1 MHLDWRVIF
10 TILVI
15 CVSLFFASKAFV
27 RLYRLMMLGT
37 KENLQGSIV
46 DRLWLFSKNVLGQA
60 KLFKEF
66 GPGLQHALIFWGF
79 LVVTIETIEMILDG
93 LLGNFSFSFL
103 GDSYYYLIAVQD
115 IFHGVIILAVGY
127 GFYRRF
133 VVKPKRLELAK
144 DHASDALLIL
154 TLTGLLMVANL
165 ISFAGYIVAE
175 HGHAYPEW
183 RPLANLIANYIYLP
197 LGIQSKTLAMGIGN
211 FGWALHLLTVFYFLA
226 YIPRS
231 KHLHVIAAG
240 PNVFF
245 SRLKHPGTLSKIDF
259 SDETIEAYGVSKIT
273 DLSWKDVLDLYS
285 CTECGRCNDYCP
297 TATTDKP
304 LRPRELI
311 IDLKEQLFQTGD
323 VLLKSSNFQ
332 DSQSLVSSDSISADT
347 IWACTTCRACVEA
360 CPVNIEHIDKIID
373 MRRNQVLME
382 GAMPEELQVT
392 MKNWETS
399 SNPWGL
405 SQDSRDDWCR
415 DLNIPRLVDHPNA
428 EYLFYVG
435 CAGSFND
442 RNKQIATAFVKI
454 LKRARVDFAILG
466 KEELCNG
473 ETARR
478 AGNEYLA
485 DTMIQANI
493 AVLKKYDVK
502 KVLTICPHCYN
513 TTKNEYP
520 DFGFEAEVI
529 HHTEF
534 ISKLV
539 KDGKINPQLPI
550 LRDEAGRT
558 VKATIT
564 YHDSCYLGRYNNI
577 FQAPREILKKVPGVE
592 LLEMPRNKNEGLCC
606 GAGGAR
612 MWMEETIGKQINV
625 ERAEEALALKPDV
638 IASACPFCQVMLGDG
653 VAAKQEQEN
662 TPKLKRPQILDIA
675 EIVANSLS

>member
-1 MHLDWRVIF
+1 MSLDWRFVFTVVVIG
-10 TILVI
+10 
-15 CVSLFFASKAFV
+15 VSLFFSIKAFV
-27 RLYRLMMLGT
+27 RLYRLMMLGSQE
-37 KENLQGSIV
+37 KLEGSLGS
-46 DRLWLFSKNVLGQA
+46 RLWLFCKNVLGQA

-79 LVVTIETIEMILDG
+79 LLVTIETVEMILEG
-93 LLGNFSFSFL
+93 LLGKFSFEFL
-103 GDSYYYLIAVQD
+103 GAIYFPLLMAQDVFHLIIIVAV
-115 IFHGVIILAVGY
+115 AY
-127 GFYRRF
+127 GFYRRL
-133 VVKPKRLELAK
+133 VLKPQRLELPK
-144 DHASDALLIL
+144 DHASDALLVL
-154 TLTGLLMVANL
+154 TLTGLLMAANL

-175 HGHAYPEW
+175 HYHAHASW
-183 RPLANLIANYIYLP
+183 RPVANFIAEFVFIP
-197 LGIQSKTLAMGIGN
+197 LGIGPKAALGIGHL
-211 FGWALHLLTVFYFLA
+211 GWAMHLLTVFYFLA

-240 PNVFF
+240 PNVLF
-245 SRLKHPGTLSKIDF
+245 SRLKHAGNLQKIDF
-259 SDETIEAYGVSKIT
+259 TDESIESYGFAKIT

-311 IDLKEQLFQTGD
+311 SDLKEQLFNTGD
-323 VLLKSSNFQ
+323 ALLKGQ
-332 DSQSLVSSDSISADT
+332 LATDDKALVSNEAISSDAV
-347 IWACTTCRACVEA
+347 WACTTCRACVEA

-382 GAMPEELQVT
+382 GTMPEELQVT

-405 SQDSRDDWCR
+405 SQDARDEWCK
-415 DLNIPRLVDHPNA
+415 DLQIPRLADHPEA

-442 RNKQIATAFVKI
+442 RNKEIATAFARI

-485 DTMIQANI
+485 DTMIQANVE
-493 AVLKKYDVK
+493 VLNRYQVK

-534 ISKLV
+534 IAKLV
-539 KDGKINPQLPI
+539 KEGRVNPQMPLQ
-550 LRDEAGRT
+550 RDRSGQ
-558 VKATIT
+558 VVPSTIT

-577 FQAPREILKKVPGVE
+577 FSAPRETLKQIPGVE
-592 LLEMPRNKNEGLCC
+592 LVEMRRNKQEGLCC

-625 ERAEEALALKPDV
+625 ERAEEAMATNSDV

-653 VAAKQEQEN
+653 VAAKKESSPDIK
-662 TPKLKRPQILDIA
+662 TPQVLDIA